1 MKEDVSELLYNIG
14 ANPGGVGFDIMKG
27 AIEFA
32 VKKIMNNEDFQMK
45 SLYETLGIQYKKTP
59 KAIEQILRRELEYIV
74 YRGPY
79 SWGFLEKPY
88 LKDFLRSYARQI
100 ALERGGR

>member
-1 MKEDVSELLYNIG
+1 MDEDVSELLYDIG

-27 AIEFA
+27 AIEFVV
-32 VKKIMNNEDFQMK
+32 VKITNNEDFQMK
-45 SLYETLGIQYKKTP
+45 SLYVTLGMQYNKTP
-59 KAIEQILRRELEYIV
+59 RAIEQVLRRELEYIV

-79 SWGFLEKPY
+79 AWSFFKKPY

-100 ALERGGR
+100 IMKRGGR